1 MKMTAPDPYA
11 GLDPEIGD
19 ELAGDSEES
28 AKHPPDPEWPTMDK
42 AAYYGLAGEIVSA
55 IGPYTEGD
63 PVAVLLQTLAIFA
76 SLVGPRPHVQVQSD
90 RHPARIFVA
99 LVGQTSKGRKG
110 TSFST
115 PREIG
120 RRCDPTWAEDRIRT
134 GLSSGEGLIFHV
146 RDGDN
151 EKDTGVTDKRL
162 LAIEPE
168 FSVMLRIMSRD
179 GNSLSGVLRQAWDS
193 GDLSTLTR
201 NNPLKATDA
210 HLTLIGHTSA
220 EELVRNLDQTEKAN
234 GFANRILWACVR
246 RSKMLPDGES
256 FPEAELQRLSERLR
270 DAVTFARSCD
280 TIKRDPLAAETWR
293 KVYPVLSEGRP
304 GLSGAVC
311 NRSEAQTLRLS
322 LIYALIDK
330 STAIRV
336 PHLEAALAIWEY
348 CERSVL
354 YLFGDRTGDPVAD
367 RIIDELRSHGELTR
381 DDVVNLFNRHR
392 TNEVDR
398 ALSMLER
405 IGRVQKDQ
413 RATGGRP
420 VTVYRVA
427 RKAR

>member
-1 MKMTAPDPYA
+1 MKAAAPDPFDRI
-11 GLDPEIGD
+11 DPKIAD
-19 ELAGDSEES
+19 ELAGPDDQPER
-28 AKHPPDPEWPTMDK
+28 KPDPEWPKLDK
-42 AAYYGLAGEIVSA
+42 AAYHGLAGEIVEA

-63 PVAVLLQTLAIFA
+63 PVAVLLQTLAIFS
-76 SLVGPRPHVQVQSD
+76 SLIGPGPHVQVQSD

-120 RRCDPTWAEDRIRT
+120 RRCDPTWADDRIRT

-146 RDGDN
+146 RDGD
-151 EKDTGVTDKRL
+151 ESKDPGIADKRL
-162 LAIEPE
+162 LAVEPE
-168 FSVMLRIMSRD
+168 FSVMLRIMARD

-234 GFANRILWACVR
+234 GFANRILWACVK
-246 RSKMLPDGES
+246 RSKVLPDGES
-256 FPEAELQRLSERLR
+256 FPQTEIEKLSDRLR
-270 DAVTFARSCD
+270 DVIAFARECGAV
-280 TIKRDPLAAETWR
+280 KRDPLAAEAWR

-304 GLSGAVC
+304 GLSGAIC
-311 NRSEAQTLRLS
+311 NRSEAQALRLS
-322 LIYALIDK
+322 LIYALMDK
-330 STAIRV
+330 SAAIRV
-336 PHLEAALAIWEY
+336 PHLEAALSVWDF

-354 YLFGDRTGDPVAD
+354 YLFGDRTGFPVAD
-367 RIIDELRSHGELTR
+367 RIMDELRTR
-381 DDVVNLFNRHR
+381 EEMSKDEIVNLFSRHR
-392 TNEVDR
+392 TDEVDR
-398 ALSMLER
+398 DLAMLER
-405 IGRVQKDQ
+405 IGRIVKGQ
-413 RATGGRP
+413 RRTGGRP
-420 VTVYRVA
+420 LTIYQVA